1 MFELALFAGFK
12 RPCNKRAIEDAADR
26 EVTSPMTTTN
36 PTHGS
41 DIGELLTFTQ
51 AAQRLGVD
59 VLTVRRWV
67 RTE

>member
-1 MFELALFAGFK
+1 
-12 RPCNKRAIEDAADR
+12 
-26 EVTSPMTTTN
+26 MTTTN